1 MSNQCHAL
9 LRRGDG
15 TRHKRWCLVSPAPE
29 YDVTCPWGHVTR
41 GPLCTEHAPVN
52 GAPLL
57 RYVWKCQDC
66 HPCQAKGYRGWPC
79 RALPTSAFEWQCRCG
94 EVITRWICADD
105 AERTGMEVAWGAP
118 CPRGGRPGDGH
129 AWATGGRRHN
139 HPGCCAGP
147 SRPAPPPGREW
158 PTFELS
164 PWVMWAAMSQ
174 LAREELPPEGLTPE
188 QLLTLVEI
196 TPWRIATGWVE
207 SPPSD
212 PRTEWTTLAC
222 ESDSAGQSVAE
233 FVVEAAE
240 WEARGLLRWDQ
251 ENQTAELAAALD
263 TALQYAG
270 LEPPVI

>member
-1 MSNQCHAL
+1 
-9 LRRGDG
+9 
-15 TRHKRWCLVSPAPE
+15 
-29 YDVTCPWGHVTR
+29 
-41 GPLCTEHAPVN
+41 
-52 GAPLL
+52 
-57 RYVWKCQDC
+57 
-66 HPCQAKGYRGWPC
+66 
-79 RALPTSAFEWQCRCG
+79 
-94 EVITRWICADD
+94 
-105 AERTGMEVAWGAP
+105 
-118 CPRGGRPGDGH
+118 
-129 AWATGGRRHN
+129 
-139 HPGCCAGP
+139 
-147 SRPAPPPGREW
+147 
-158 PTFELS
+158 
-164 PWVMWAAMSQ
+164 MSQ